1 MVLVALTGTVV
12 GSVFMF
18 FSPTG
23 VIVMAVM
30 DLPIFEAVD
39 NCHESL
45 YYFP

>member
-1 MVLVALTGTVV
+1 MVFVAFTSTAVASVLT
-12 GSVFMF
+12 F

-23 VIVMAVM
+23 VTVMAVM

-45 YYFP
+45 YYFL